1 MNSITLFSVLFLLFQ
16 TLPTTPAADTYT
28 LGPGDQIIVRVLNL
42 EEIDTKP
49 VPIDLKGS
57 INLPVAGRIQASGLT
72 TEQLEAAIA
81 ERLKKVLV
89 KPDVS
94 VYLAEMRSQPV
105 SLLGQVQTPGVH
117 QLQGLSIWPVEMR
130 RGAR

>member
-1 MNSITLFSVLFLLFQ
+1 MNPIPLFTALFLLFQ
-16 TLPTTPAADTYT
+16 GPQSTPDTYT
-28 LGPGDQIIVRVLNL
+28 LGPGDQIIVRVLDL
-42 EEIDTKP
+42 EEIDNKP
-49 VPIDLKGS
+49 VPIDLRGS

-72 TEQLEAAIA
+72 TERLEAAIA

>member
-1 MNSITLFSVLFLLFQ
+1 MNPVPLSTALLLLFQ
-16 TLPTTPAADTYT
+16 GPLPLPPPDTYT
-28 LGPGDQIIVRVLNL
+28 LGPGDQIIVRVLDL
-42 EEIDTKP
+42 EEIDNKP
-49 VPIDLKGS
+49 VPIDLRGS

-72 TEQLEAAIA
+72 TERLEAAIA

-117 QLQGLSIWPVEMR
+117 QLQGLTT
-130 RGAR
+130 